1 MKRLYNWGGIFIIF
15 LLILPRFASAQNL
28 ENIRKQ
34 KPIDISGSLS
44 LRISTFSTTAAKS
57 NRDPFSWTLSGN
69 PTLSIYGIT
78 FPFSVV
84 FSNKQKDFRQPF
96 NMYGVSPYY
105 KKIKFHAGYRSVY
118 FSDYTLS
125 DHVFLGGGI
134 EAEPSFLRL
143 GFVYGRFMKAV
154 EPVTDTL
161 SGQYAAPS
169 FARKGFA
176 AKIGFGDYNNFVD
189 FIVLKIQDDTAS
201 VKVNATEIGGPAAEN
216 MVVGIKSRQVI
227 AKIVALEVDFGV
239 SAYTKDV
246 SSAELTGIEYQSL
259 LLFKPRIS
267 TQFLTAGKASLGL
280 RIKKFSLKLNY
291 RRVEPEYQSMG
302 AYYYNTDIENLT
314 LAPTW
319 QMFRSRL
326 RINGSIGLQRNNLF
340 SNKANNSIRRA
351 NSLSLSLTPNSKWG
365 ISLNYSN
372 YNTSQT
378 RNYALVRDTLLL
390 EQFSNNVN
398 GNVYYNF
405 GSKIHRQSLSINL
418 SYLDLSDNSSR
429 DSITNSTTSLNP
441 SVSYRFNNTEK
452 KFSWN
457 ISSNASRFNTD
468 LNNTFRWGL
477 SGGGTKTLLKN
488 KLKLGANASFFNTR
502 LNGIANSNTMLVGGT
517 LGYQPHKNHSLN
529 LNFSM
534 INRSFAQTG
543 RDGSTD
549 FIGNLGY
556 SYNF

>member
-1 MKRLYNWGGIFIIF
+1 MTRLYLWAALYVFF
-15 LLILPRFASAQNL
+15 LLSLPLYISAQDLGNL
-28 ENIRKQ
+28 GKQ
-34 KPIDISGSLS
+34 KPVDISGSLS
-44 LRISTFSTTAAKS
+44 LRISTFSTTSAKS
-57 NRDPFSWTLSGN
+57 TRDPFSWTLSGN

-84 FSNKQKDFRQPF
+84 VSNKQKDFRQPF
-96 NMYGVSPYY
+96 NMYGVSPYF

-176 AKIGFGDYNNFVD
+176 AKIGFGNYNNFVD
-189 FIVLKIQDDTAS
+189 FILLKIQDDTAS
-201 VKVNATEIGGPAAEN
+201 VKASPAEIGGPAAEN
-216 MVVGIKSRQVI
+216 LVIGIKSRQVI
-227 AKIVALEVDFGV
+227 AKILSLDVDFGV
-239 SAYTKDV
+239 SAYTNDLR
-246 SSAELTGIEYQSL
+246 SADLPGKVYESL
-259 LLFKPRIS
+259 ILLKPKIT
-267 TQFLTAGKASLGL
+267 TQFLTAGKASFGIH
-280 RIKKFSLKLNY
+280 IKKFSLKLNY

-314 LAPTW
+314 LAPSW

-326 RINGSIGLQRNNLF
+326 RINGSIGLQRNNIL
-340 SNKANNSIRRA
+340 SNKANNSVRRA

-365 ISLNYSN
+365 VSLNYSN
-372 YNTSQT
+372 YNLSQT

-390 EQFSNNVN
+390 EQFSNNIN

-405 GSKIHRQSLSINL
+405 GSKIHRRSLGINV
-418 SYLDLSDNSSR
+418 SYLNLSDNSSR

-441 SVSYRFNNTEK
+441 SVSYRFNNTEN

-477 SGGGTKTLLKN
+477 SGGGTKSLFKN
-488 KLKLGANASFFNTR
+488 KLKLGANASFFNSR
-502 LNGIANSNTMLVGGT
+502 LNGIANSNTILVGGT

-534 INRSFAQTG
+534 VNRSFSQTG

-549 FIGNLGY
+549 FVGNLGY